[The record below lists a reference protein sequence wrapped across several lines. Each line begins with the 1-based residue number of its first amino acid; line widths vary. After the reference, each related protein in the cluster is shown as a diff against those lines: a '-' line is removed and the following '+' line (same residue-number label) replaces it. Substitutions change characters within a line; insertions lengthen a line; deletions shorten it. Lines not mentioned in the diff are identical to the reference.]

1 MERHHTYRARNS
13 LLTFWMV
20 LILLSEGERDS
31 LKWQKCIYSDQ
42 IVGNIICLLSA
53 PNSELNR
60 I

>member
-1 MERHHTYRARNS
+1 MERRHTYHARNW

-31 LKWQKCIYSDQ
+31 LKWQKYIYSDQ
-42 IVGNIICLLSA
+42 IVGNTICLLSA
-53 PNSELNR
+53 PNGELNR